1 MQTCNWSPLANMSPC
16 TFESVILNDTAID
29 AATCKLLLPIITLNW
44 GRHIANMNES
54 VKTLQVSSQY
64 KMDIL
69 INHYFFQH
77 INLHIKRHSSSK
89 KWQTI
94 LCNLIISQILIGQN
108 KITFKTFKP
117 YRLKKSSI

>member
-1 MQTCNWSPLANMSPC
+1 MSPC

-54 VKTLQVSSQY
+54 VKTLQVSSQN

-69 INHYFFQH
+69 INHDLQY
-77 INLHIKRHSSSK
+77 INLYK
-89 KWQTI
+89 KA
-94 LCNLIISQILIGQN
+94 II
-108 KITFKTFKP
+108 F
-117 YRLKKSSI
+117 